1 MKRKLK
7 KEVKIVLV
15 VIVLILIVLISIK
28 IVKVRSSYEFKFA
41 KLGYNKEEI
50 KTILTLKEEQIQR
63 VLKGYNY
70 QKYLAN
76 IIKDKYFI
84 FNNVDKY
91 LSYYDENINLSVRDV
106 VERVNTNRN
115 TNYYTNIK
123 DTNISQGS
131 SMLVNKYYTLKE
143 YIPELVNVSSKYAY
157 QGNKV
162 TKETNDALEE
172 MFDGAK
178 KSGFNFILNGA
189 YRDYKVQE
197 KTYNN
202 EKNSKG
208 IAQADKVIS
217 RPGHSEHQTGLAF
230 DINIYQKKFDKFEDT
245 EEFKWLVD
253 NSYKFGFILRYPK
266 DKENITGYIFE
277 PWHFRY
283 VGKDIAKYIYEN
295 RITFEEYYAYYIEN
309 KG

>member
-7 KEVKIVLV
+7 KEVKIGLV
-15 VIVLILIVLISIK
+15 VLALILIVLISIK
-28 IVKVRSSYEFKFA
+28 IIKVRSSYEFMFS

-50 KTILTLKEEQIQR
+50 KTILTLKEGQIQTM
-63 VLKGYNY
+63 LKGYNY
-70 QKYLAN
+70 QKNLAN

>member
-7 KEVKIVLV
+7 KEVKIGLV
-15 VIVLILIVLISIK
+15 VIILILIVLISIK
-28 IVKVRSSYEFKFA
+28 IIKVRSSYEFMFS

-50 KTILTLKEEQIQR
+50 KTILTLKEGQIQTM
-63 VLKGYNY
+63 LKGYNY
-70 QKYLAN
+70 QKNLAN

>member
-7 KEVKIVLV
+7 KEVKIGLV
-15 VIVLILIVLISIK
+15 VLALILIVLISIK
-28 IVKVRSSYEFKFA
+28 IIKIRSSYEFMFS

-50 KTILTLKEEQIQR
+50 KTILTLKEGQIQTM
-63 VLKGYNY
+63 LKGYNY
-70 QKYLAN
+70 QKNLAN